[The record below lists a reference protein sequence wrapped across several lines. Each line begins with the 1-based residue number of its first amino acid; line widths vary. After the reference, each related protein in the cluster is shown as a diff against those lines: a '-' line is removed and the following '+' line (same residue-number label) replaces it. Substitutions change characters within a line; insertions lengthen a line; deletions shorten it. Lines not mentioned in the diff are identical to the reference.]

1 MVEALRCCLSCCWL
15 VTVDVL
21 CSILSLSKWLGLT
34 SAWAVLDA
42 KEEEVLVLWRDSVEM
57 SVDDQ

>member
-1 MVEALRCCLSCCWL
+1 
-15 VTVDVL
+15 
-21 CSILSLSKWLGLT
+21 LSLSKWLGLT

-42 KEEEVLVLWRDSVEM
+42 KEEEVLVLWRESVEM